1 MRPAA
6 QSARAQ
12 SIVHTVPGRTTLMW
26 VVIFSVSANTLLL
39 VLPFYSIEVFDRI
52 ISSGSIETLVGL
64 TVIGIVALIF
74 SAFFDAIRFRL
85 LSRFAVTF
93 EQRMAPLVLEA
104 TIADPARRREGSTH
118 DLVRV
123 RELRNF
129 FSSGAVITLVD
140 APFLPVFVLL
150 LFFIHPYYGTIA
162 LVGAVVLSVMGY
174 VGNSIARAEVKEAS
188 GAAARCQAQMDG
200 IVRHA
205 NFIRAMGWTGGAIR
219 SFMRINDEALSP
231 VVRASE
237 RVAAMASAA
246 RMVRSILQIL
256 AIGCGAWL
264 VLQNEVLAGS
274 LIASSIM
281 VSRTLQP
288 MESLISAWRGV
299 TAAQEAWKHIST
311 AALWVLKQPHRTQL
325 APPSGLLELK
335 GVAYVA
341 PQGKRPILRGIGF
354 SCRPREIVVIVGP
367 TGAGKSTLLRMA
379 AALERP
385 SVGEIRLDRALLE
398 NWNPD
403 QLGRHIGYLPQDVEL
418 LAGSV
423 AEAICGFEENAR
435 DEDIIAAATLAG
447 AHQMILALPGGYQTE
462 IGRDGHRLSGGQRQ
476 RIGLAR
482 AFFGNRK
489 LILLDEP
496 NANLDPDGEAA
507 LCTAILSARA
517 QGATFLIVTHRPRLL
532 TIADH
537 VLLLRDGTQVAFG
550 PVSEVLPSTPTAISP
565 VRRTVRQPD
574 RPQLLSG

>member
-1 MRPAA
+1 MRLAH
-6 QSARAQ
+6 SARAE
-12 SIVHTVPGRTTLMW
+12 SVVSAVPGRTTLVW
-26 VVIFSVSANTLLL
+26 VVVFSVSANILLL
-39 VLPFYSIEVFDRI
+39 VLPFYSIEVFDRV
-52 ISSGSIETLVGL
+52 ISSGSIETLIGL
-64 TVIGIVALIF
+64 TSLGIAALIF
-74 SAFFDAIRFRL
+74 SAFFDVIRFRL

-93 EQRMAPLVLEA
+93 EQRIAPLILEA

-118 DLVRV
+118 DLVKV

-129 FSSGAVITLVD
+129 FSGGAVITLVD
-140 APFLPVFVLL
+140 APFLPVFILI
-150 LFFIHPYYGTIA
+150 LFLIHPYYGAIA
-162 LVGAVVLSVMGY
+162 LTGAVVLSIMGY
-174 VGNSIARAEVKEAS
+174 VSSCIARAEVNEAS
-188 GAAARCQAQMDG
+188 GAAARCQMLMDG
-200 IVRHA
+200 IVRHG

-219 SFMRINDEALSP
+219 AFMRANDEALSP

-237 RVAAMASAA
+237 RVAAIASAA
-246 RMVRSILQIL
+246 RMVRSTLQVL
-256 AIGCGAWL
+256 SIGCGAWL

-299 TAAQEAWKHIST
+299 TAAQEAWKRVS
-311 AALWVLKQPHRTQL
+311 AAATWVLKQPHRTRL
-325 APPSGLLELK
+325 TAPNGLLELN
-335 GVAYVA
+335 GVGFTI
-341 PQGKRPILRGIGF
+341 PQARRSILRGIAF
-354 SCRPREIVVIVGP
+354 RCRPSEIVVVVGP

-379 AALERP
+379 AALEKP
-385 SVGEIRLDRALLE
+385 SVGEIRLDNALLE
-398 NWNPD
+398 SWHPD
-403 QLGRHIGYLPQDVEL
+403 QLGSYIGYLPQDVEL
-418 LAGSV
+418 LAGTV
-423 AEAICGFEENAR
+423 AEAISGFEESPR
-435 DEDIIAAATLAG
+435 DEDIVMAATLAG
-447 AHQMILALPGGYQTE
+447 AHQMILALPAGYQTQ

-507 LCTAILSARA
+507 LCAAILSARS

-550 PVSEVLPSTPTAISP
+550 PVSEVLPSNTAGLPS
-565 VRRTVRQPD
+565 RRGPRQPD